1 MRKYKALAEGDLPH
15 YQIKDSIKATNSH
28 FSGLGLKL
36 NLKSVDRTTN
46 ATWFNYVA
54 PNLPTNTAMKN
65 SLRKGGAADLN
76 IYTVGFKGGPG
87 KGLLGYA
94 TFPSTYESNPKDDG
108 IVIQWSTV
116 PGGSNV
122 NYDEGKTLTHEL
134 GHWLGLYHTFQGGN
148 CSGTGT
154 MSMIP
159 LPKQPIGRMPGWK
172 RYVPRW
178 WRRPKGILFAP
189 DSPITCS
196 ILETTNPRDI
206 KALGRM
212 VPNFDEAIWK
222 RERLNI
228 IIEGSRLKFE
238 QSEYLKIKLLATGD
252 SELVEASPF
261 DRIWGIGFGA
271 KSAPMKRDKWGE
283 NLLGK
288 ALMIVRQGLKGK
300 AAGDDVDS
308 EPDPGQEEARWGTS
322 SPQLTKF
329 CCKNYFISEISL
341 HNQAVHAAS
350 GFHGMH
356 VCDSS
361 RSIGNSN

>member
-1 MRKYKALAEGDLPH
+1 MAVLRPLLCLLFALSSNVAFAAYYEARSDPTPRKCGTEPNQSFVNNVESNFAAQKLAGPVKIICYETIDVYWHVIKAGDTLAEGDLPH

-134 GHWLGLYHTFQGGN
+134 GHWLGLYHTFQG
-148 CSGTGT
+148 
-154 MSMIP
+154 
-159 LPKQPIGRMPGWK
+159 
-172 RYVPRW
+172 
-178 WRRPKGILFAP
+178 
-189 DSPITCS
+189 
-196 ILETTNPRDI
+196 
-206 KALGRM
+206 
-212 VPNFDEAIWK
+212 AIVQ
-222 RERLNI
+222 E
-228 IIEGSRLKFE
+228 
-238 QSEYLKIKLLATGD
+238 LAT
-252 SELVEASPF
+252 
-261 DRIWGIGFGA
+261 
-271 KSAPMKRDKWGE
+271 M
-283 NLLGK
+283 
-288 ALMIVRQGLKGK
+288 
-300 AAGDDVDS
+300 
-308 EPDPGQEEARWGTS
+308 
-322 SPQLTKF
+322 
-329 CCKNYFISEISL
+329 
-341 HNQAVHAAS
+341 
-350 GFHGMH
+350 
-356 VCDSS
+356 
-361 RSIGNSN
+361 